1 MNVKIDI
8 SNTRITTQRL
18 VLRPWQPEDVQ
29 DLYAYASVDGVGQM
43 AGWLPHQSLEESRQI
58 LKMFMEEKK
67 TFALEYEGKVI
78 GSLGIEAYDEEA
90 LPEFTDKQGREIGY
104 VLAKDYWG
112 RGLMPEAVNAVID
125 YLFNEMK
132 LDFII
137 CCHFTDNA
145 ASWRVQQKC
154 GFAHYK
160 LIKSETRYGIVKDS
174 WVSVR
179 YRSGV

>member
-90 LPEFTDKQGREIGY
+90 LPEFAHKRGREIGY

-179 YRSGV
+179 YK